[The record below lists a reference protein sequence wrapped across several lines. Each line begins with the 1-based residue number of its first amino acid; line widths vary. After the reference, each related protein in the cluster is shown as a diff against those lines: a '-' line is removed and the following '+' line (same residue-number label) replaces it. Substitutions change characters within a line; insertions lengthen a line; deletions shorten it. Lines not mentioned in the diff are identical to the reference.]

1 MTQPLNGVS
10 YVWFQSKFFPDRN
23 GSKKMK
29 RFLLA
34 GLLALAI
41 HGLFFGFVPLA
52 FEKKPPVK
60 PHIITISLASY
71 HPVKPKAVAK
81 PPRITQERPSQKPPK
96 EKQDNVIRPLPEKK
110 TLKAPRKTLPTKK
123 DIVKPIKKVMSP
135 QKKKIK
141 PRKRVPKPE
150 RKATK
155 PKTKPK
161 TPTKTVTASLVPEKK
176 MVSVTPPPSPHA
188 SASPKAIV
196 ALPIE
201 PFPDIPEDSRV
212 ESGTKVASI
221 PPVKVVRE
229 ARPAYKDNPRPR
241 YPKRAKRRGYEGT
254 VLLEVLVDR
263 SGRVKD
269 LRILT
274 TSGHPVLDRA
284 ALKSVNGWIFEPGMV
299 GDEKVDMWVRVPVR
313 FELRGG

>member
-1 MTQPLNGVS
+1 
-10 YVWFQSKFFPDRN
+10 
-23 GSKKMK
+23 MK

-34 GLLALAI
+34 GLLALTM
-41 HGLFFGFVPLA
+41 HGLFFSFVPTLVQTR
-52 FEKKPPVK
+52 PPKK

-71 HPVKPKAVAK
+71 SPVKPKPAAK
-81 PPRITQERPSQKPPK
+81 PARIIQERPSEKPLK
-96 EKQDNVIRPLPEKK
+96 KKQDTVIRPLPAKK
-110 TLKAPRKTLPTKK
+110 TPKAPLKTLSAKK
-123 DIVKPIKKVMSP
+123 DVVKHPEKTMQP

-176 MVSVTPPPSPHA
+176 MVSVTPPPSIHA
-188 SASPKAIV
+188 SASPKADV

-201 PFPDIPEDSRV
+201 PFPDIPEDSAV
-212 ESGTKVASI
+212 ERGTKIASI

-254 VLLEVLVDR
+254 VVLEVLVDR
-263 SGRVKD
+263 SGRVKE

-274 TSGHPVLDRA
+274 SSGHPVLDSA
-284 ALKSVNGWIFEPGMV
+284 ALKSVNGWLFEPGMV